1 MDNFQENNI
10 ISTDLDLCINAEQH
24 IADINDIHLTP
35 NKLALLQ
42 TVGDTVESAR
52 CLQSALQP
60 SVQRRKPGRFEIT
73 GKNVVRVENNTTM
86 QVVSSRN
93 KNVVMHYGRVFLWN
107 A

>member
-1 MDNFQENNI
+1 MDNFQQNNI
-10 ISTDLDLCINAEQH
+10 ISTDLDLCINAEQN
-24 IADINDIHLTP
+24 IADMNDLTP

-42 TVGDTVESAR
+42 TVSDTVESAR

-73 GKNVVRVENNTTM
+73 GKNVVRLENNKTM
-86 QVVSSRN
+86 QAVSSRN
-93 KNVVMHYGRVFLWN
+93 KNVVKHYGRVFLWN